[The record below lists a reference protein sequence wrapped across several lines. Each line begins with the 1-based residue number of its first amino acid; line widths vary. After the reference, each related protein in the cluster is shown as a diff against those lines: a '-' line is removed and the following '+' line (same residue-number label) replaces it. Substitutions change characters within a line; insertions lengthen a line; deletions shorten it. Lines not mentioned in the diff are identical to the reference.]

1 MRDIQRGVS
10 GFVGFFSS
18 LRRKLISKPLLRSPE
33 VRVCTVGKMEKFML
47 GTQMQKNLRG
57 RILINE
63 W

>member
-10 GFVGFFSS
+10 GFGGFLSS
-18 LRRKLISKPLLRSPE
+18 LSRRVMSKPLLRSPE

-57 RILINE
+57 RTLVNE